1 MAPWAEVLGDKGL
14 DDAAAYV
21 MSLSGRKAPKG
32 DVLAGQQH
40 FANFCAACHG
50 ADAKGMTAVGAPN
63 LTDNIWL
70 HGGSM
75 EAIRYT
81 IANGR
86 QNVMPAQEHL
96 GDTRIRLL
104 AAYVISMGATRVA
117 QVEP

>member
-1 MAPWAEVLGDKGL
+1 MAAWAEVLGDQGL

-32 DVLAGQQH
+32 DVAAGQQH

-50 ADAKGMTAVGAPN
+50 ADAKGMTAIGAPN

-86 QNVMPAQEHL
+86 QNVMPAQEQL

>member
-1 MAPWAEVLGDKGL
+1 L

-21 MSLSGRKAPKG
+21 MSLSGRTAPKG
-32 DVLAGQQH
+32 DVAAGQQH

-86 QNVMPAQEHL
+86 QNVMPAQEQL

>member
-1 MAPWAEVLGDKGL
+1 
-14 DDAAAYV
+14 
-21 MSLSGRKAPKG
+21 
-32 DVLAGQQH
+32 
-40 FANFCAACHG
+40 
-50 ADAKGMTAVGAPN
+50 
-63 LTDNIWL
+63 
-70 HGGSM
+70 M

-86 QNVMPAQEHL
+86 QNVMPAQEQL